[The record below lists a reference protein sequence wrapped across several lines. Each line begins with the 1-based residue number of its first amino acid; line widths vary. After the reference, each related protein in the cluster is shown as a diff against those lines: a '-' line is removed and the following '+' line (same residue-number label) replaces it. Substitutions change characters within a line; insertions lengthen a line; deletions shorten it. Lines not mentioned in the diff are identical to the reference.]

1 MGKYKGKNQR
11 VMKRDF
17 KQSRPDKWSEK
28 SRSQSDRSEYNNEL
42 FVEYYKKQGVVPEGQ
57 WDEFMEVL
65 KTPLPTTFRI
75 NGTGKFATDLRDK
88 LESDF
93 LSNFNKDPI
102 MVAGETLQPPR
113 PLPWY
118 SNKLAWHMS
127 FSRGQLR
134 KLPILA
140 EIHELLKRENE
151 AGSITRQEAV
161 SMVPPL
167 FLGVEPHHRIL
178 DMCAAPGSKTAQI
191 LEMLHA
197 GTMMPTGIV
206 VANDADAQR
215 CNLLAHQTKRMCSP
229 ALIVTNHD
237 ATMYPIVTDHTAKE
251 SILFDRILCDV
262 PCSGDGTIRKA
273 PDIWRR
279 WTPGNGNGLH
289 PLQLRIALHACQML
303 KVGGRLVYSTCT
315 FNPVEDEA
323 VVAEVLKMTGS
334 SLQLLDLSDHLPGLP
349 RLPGLKKWYARD
361 KIQYYSNWEEANQNG
376 PHKLTKSMFPDA
388 ESDKLPLERCM
399 RILPHHSD
407 TGGFFIAVF
416 QKVAKYP
423 QPVPKQ
429 EAAAAGTKRP
439 RPQEPEPALTSNSN
453 GAAQTAEASA
463 EAPAVAMAADAA
475 AMTDPADTAAMAA
488 AVAVNQ
494 RADAIL
500 HNSTPEAAEPGIKSE
515 TPSTSGRQ
523 EDGITAAGV
532 SSGEPTAATTAA
544 GTAPGA
550 VDAGEGPAAK
560 RAKHTDVAE
569 ADGSTVPFA
578 TSSAPLAPTPVPTP
592 AAVGP
597 SDAQDDKASPPQW
610 GVRGGG
616 GRNRGVGGRFKG
628 LDPVVPVTDPEILS
642 SISDFYG
649 IAKDFPL
656 WDQIITRSLEAGR
669 PKRLYFVSSGV
680 KHLLQND
687 DREAL
692 KVTMTGLKV
701 FERQELKDGEQ
712 MCRYRIVQDGLPLL
726 LPYVTRQVLQ
736 PTVQEFLN
744 LIEGRSLYV
753 PEEARAVP
761 ADAAAAAGDSAA
773 AAGDSAPAAA
783 DGASVAN
790 DVATDQEV
798 KLEAED
804 QSNKA
809 NAAGDGGEPAGVEP
823 QKPRHTPEDS
833 HTLDQ
838 IRNLKHG
845 CCVVM
850 LREGEAASL
859 GLDTSKQTEDA
870 LSVHAPLA
878 VAAWKGK
885 GSINILVS
893 KGECAQIAERL
904 KKAMA
909 NAARGEPLHDQAGAV
924 LAHQAS
930 PTKAPCYEGDVEM
943 Q

>member
-1 MGKYKGKNQR
+1 MGKYKGKHQR

-28 SRSQSDRSEYNNEL
+28 SRSQPERSEYNNEL

-57 WDEFMEVL
+57 WEEFMEVL

-323 VVAEVLKMTGS
+323 VVAEVLRMTGS
-334 SLQLLDLSDHLPGLP
+334 AMQLLDLSDHLPGLP

-361 KIQYYSNWEEANQNG
+361 KIQYYSNWEEASQNG

-388 ESDKLPLERCM
+388 QSDELPLERCM

-416 QKVAKYP
+416 EKMAKYP
-423 QPVPKQ
+423 QPAPKQ
-429 EAAAAGTKRP
+429 EAAAAGSKRP
-439 RPQEPEPALTSNSN
+439 RPQEPEPVIASNFN
-453 GAAQTAEASA
+453 GSAQTAEASA
-463 EAPAVAMAADAA
+463 EPPAVAMAADAA

-488 AVAVNQ
+488 AVAANQ
-494 RADAIL
+494 RADAVL
-500 HNSTPEAAEPGIKSE
+500 HNGTPEAAEPGIKLE

-523 EDGITAAGV
+523 EGSITAAVV

-544 GTAPGA
+544 GTAPGS

-560 RAKHTDVAE
+560 RAKHTDIAE
-569 ADGSTVPFA
+569 ADGNTVPVV

-592 AAVGP
+592 AAAGP
-597 SDAQDDKASPPQW
+597 SDDQDDKASPPQW

-656 WDQIITRSLEAGR
+656 WDQIITRSLEPGR

-761 ADAAAAAGDSAA
+761 AVMGAAADAAPVPGDSAP
-773 AAGDSAPAAA
+773 AAGDSAPPAM

-798 KLEAED
+798 KLEAEH
-804 QSNKA
+804 QSNEA
-809 NAAGDGGEPAGVEP
+809 NAAGDGAELAGGEP

-833 HTLDQ
+833 HTLEQ
-838 IRNLKHG
+838 IRGLKHG

-893 KGECAQIAERL
+893 KG
-904 KKAMA
+904 M
-909 NAARGEPLHDQAGAV
+909 
-924 LAHQAS
+924 
-930 PTKAPCYEGDVEM
+930 T
-943 Q
+943 

>member
-1 MGKYKGKNQR
+1 MGKYKGKHQR

-28 SRSQSDRSEYNNEL
+28 SRSQPERSEYNNEL

-57 WDEFMEVL
+57 WEEFMEVL

-323 VVAEVLKMTGS
+323 VVAEVLRMTGS
-334 SLQLLDLSDHLPGLP
+334 AMQLLDLSDHLPGLP

-361 KIQYYSNWEEANQNG
+361 KIQYYSNWEEASQNG

-388 ESDKLPLERCM
+388 QSDELPLERCM

-416 QKVAKYP
+416 EKMAKYP
-423 QPVPKQ
+423 QPAPKQ
-429 EAAAAGTKRP
+429 EAAAAGSKRP
-439 RPQEPEPALTSNSN
+439 RPQEPEP
-453 GAAQTAEASA
+453 G
-463 EAPAVAMAADAA
+463 
-475 AMTDPADTAAMAA
+475 
-488 AVAVNQ
+488 
-494 RADAIL
+494 
-500 HNSTPEAAEPGIKSE
+500 TPEAAEPGIKLE

-523 EDGITAAGV
+523 EGSITAAVV

-544 GTAPGA
+544 GTAPGS
-550 VDAGEGPAAK
+550 VDA
-560 RAKHTDVAE
+560 
-569 ADGSTVPFA
+569 
-578 TSSAPLAPTPVPTP
+578 
-592 AAVGP
+592 
-597 SDAQDDKASPPQW
+597 DDKASPPQW

-656 WDQIITRSLEAGR
+656 WDQIITRSLEPGR

-726 LPYVTRQVLQ
+726 LPYVTR
-736 PTVQEFLN
+736 
-744 LIEGRSLYV
+744 
-753 PEEARAVP
+753 
-761 ADAAAAAGDSAA
+761 
-773 AAGDSAPAAA
+773 
-783 DGASVAN
+783 DGA
-790 DVATDQEV
+790 E
-798 KLEAED
+798 L
-804 QSNKA
+804 
-809 NAAGDGGEPAGVEP
+809 AGGEP

-833 HTLDQ
+833 HTLEQ
-838 IRNLKHG
+838 IRGLKHG

-909 NAARGEPLHDQAGAV
+909 NAAQGEPLQNQAGAV

-930 PTKAPCYEGDVEM
+930 PTKAPGYEGDVEM

>member
-17 KQSRPDKWSEK
+17 KQARPDKWSEK
-28 SRSQSDRSEYNNEL
+28 SRSQPDRSEYNNEL

-57 WDEFMEVL
+57 WEEFMEVL

-118 SNKLAWHMS
+118 ANKLAWHMS

-323 VVAEVLKMTGS
+323 VVAEVLRMTGS
-334 SLQLLDLSDHLPGLP
+334 AMKLLDLSDHLPGLP

-361 KIQYYSNWEEANQNG
+361 KIQYYSSWEEASQNG

-388 ESDKLPLERCM
+388 ESDKLPLEQCM

-416 QKVAKYP
+416 EKVAKYP

-439 RPQEPEPALTSNSN
+439 RPQEPESLVAGDVN
-453 GAAQTAEASA
+453 GTAQTAEASA
-463 EAPAVAMAADAA
+463 EAPAMAMAADAA

-488 AVAVNQ
+488 AVAANL
-494 RADAIL
+494 RADAVL
-500 HNSTPEAAEPGIKSE
+500 HNGTPEAAEPGIKLE

-523 EDGITAAGV
+523 EGSIAASVV
-532 SSGEPTAATTAA
+532 SSGELTAGTTAA
-544 GTAPGA
+544 GAAPGA

-578 TSSAPLAPTPVPTP
+578 TSSAPLAPTAVPTP
-592 AAVGP
+592 AAAGP
-597 SDAQDDKASPPQW
+597 SEAQGGSSLDKKPQ
-610 GVRGGG
+610 
-616 GRNRGVGGRFKG
+616 
-628 LDPVVPVTDPEILS
+628 
-642 SISDFYG
+642 
-649 IAKDFPL
+649 
-656 WDQIITRSLEAGR
+656 
-669 PKRLYFVSSGV
+669 
-680 KHLLQND
+680 
-687 DREAL
+687 
-692 KVTMTGLKV
+692 
-701 FERQELKDGEQ
+701 
-712 MCRYRIVQDGLPLL
+712 
-726 LPYVTRQVLQ
+726 
-736 PTVQEFLN
+736 
-744 LIEGRSLYV
+744 
-753 PEEARAVP
+753 
-761 ADAAAAAGDSAA
+761 
-773 AAGDSAPAAA
+773 
-783 DGASVAN
+783 
-790 DVATDQEV
+790 
-798 KLEAED
+798 
-804 QSNKA
+804 
-809 NAAGDGGEPAGVEP
+809 
-823 QKPRHTPEDS
+823 
-833 HTLDQ
+833 
-838 IRNLKHG
+838 
-845 CCVVM
+845 
-850 LREGEAASL
+850 
-859 GLDTSKQTEDA
+859 
-870 LSVHAPLA
+870 
-878 VAAWKGK
+878 
-885 GSINILVS
+885 
-893 KGECAQIAERL
+893 
-904 KKAMA
+904 
-909 NAARGEPLHDQAGAV
+909 
-924 LAHQAS
+924 HQAHHAES
-930 PTKAPCYEGDVEM
+930 SNSLM
-943 Q
+943 LLRL

>member
-1 MGKYKGKNQR
+1 MGKYKGKHQR
-11 VMKRDF
+11 TMKRDF

-28 SRSQSDRSEYNNEL
+28 SRSQPERSEYNNEL

-167 FLGVEPHHRIL
+167 FLAVEPHHKIL

-197 GTMMPTGIV
+197 GTMMPSGIV

-237 ATMYPIVTDHTAKE
+237 ATMYPIVTDHIAKE
-251 SILFDRILCDV
+251 PILFDRILCDV

-303 KVGGRLVYSTCT
+303 RVGGRLVYSTCT
-315 FNPVEDEA
+315 FNPIEDEA
-323 VVAEVLKMTGS
+323 VVAEVLRMTAGAM
-334 SLQLLDLSDHLPGLP
+334 QLLDLSDHLPGLP

-361 KIQYYSNWEEANQNG
+361 KVQYYNTWEEASQNKAY
-376 PHKLTKSMFPDA
+376 KLTKSMFPDA
-388 ESDKLPLERCM
+388 EADKLPLERCM

-416 QKVAKYP
+416 EKVAKYP
-423 QPVPKQ
+423 QPVPRQ
-429 EAAAAGTKRP
+429 EAAAAGSKRP
-439 RPQEPEPALTSNSN
+439 RSQDCGAGPVAGMN
-453 GAAQTAEASA
+453 GAAHPTDAAADSSADAPLPMAAADDAVVADPADIAAMEAA
-463 EAPAVAMAADAA
+463 KAATERADAVLHDGGTEAADASLA
-475 AMTDPADTAAMAA
+475 EAGD
-488 AVAVNQ
+488 
-494 RADAIL
+494 DAQL
-500 HNSTPEAAEPGIKSE
+500 
-515 TPSTSGRQ
+515 PSVTTSGQ
-523 EDGITAAGV
+523 EVISLASMPTSMEPATVEVAAG
-532 SSGEPTAATTAA
+532 
-544 GTAPGA
+544 
-550 VDAGEGPAAK
+550 
-560 RAKHTDVAE
+560 
-569 ADGSTVPFA
+569 
-578 TSSAPLAPTPVPTP
+578 
-592 AAVGP
+592 
-597 SDAQDDKASPPQW
+597 DKAAPPQW

-616 GRNRGVGGRFKG
+616 GRNRGEGGRFKG

-649 IAKDFPL
+649 IAQDFPL
-656 WDQIITRSLEAGR
+656 WDQIITRSLEPGR

-680 KHLLQND
+680 KQLLQND

-736 PTVQEFLN
+736 PTVQEFLH

-753 PEEARAVP
+753 PEEARSVP
-761 ADAAAAAGDSAA
+761 AATANAAADGTAADGAA
-773 AAGDSAPAAA
+773 AAA
-783 DGASVAN
+783 DGATAAADQAQQPAHQLVPN
-790 DVATDQEV
+790 TDAAEQEV
-798 KLEAED
+798 KAEPENNEATAEGD
-804 QSNKA
+804 
-809 NAAGDGGEPAGVEP
+809 AAEG
-823 QKPRHTPEDS
+823 QKQRHSPEDPD
-833 HTLDQ
+833 TLEQ

-904 KKAMA
+904 KKAIGKSLQG
-909 NAARGEPLHDQAGAV
+909 NPVQSQAGAV
-924 LAHQAS
+924 VDGLS
-930 PTKAPCYEGDVEM
+930 APWD
-943 Q
+943 